1 VPDPPL
7 PGLAEEAILLQ
18 RAQSGDRDAFWE
30 LVAPAAEPIFRLAL
44 RMVRNRDDA
53 EDVLQET
60 MLQALDHVGE
70 FRGGS
75 RLTTWLHRI
84 AVNRALTK
92 LRRRRND
99 VFSIDDPPLNE
110 DSPKRELI
118 DWSISPLD
126 ELVAVEA
133 QSALE
138 EAIESLPIDLRTVL
152 VLRDLNGLTNEEAA
166 SALELPLGA
175 VKWRI
180 GRARETMREQLEAY
194 FRGKNWP
201 MRPGS
206 RS

>member
-1 VPDPPL
+1 MPDPPL

-60 MLQALDHVGE
+60 MLQALDHIAE

-99 VFSIDDPPLNE
+99 VFSIDDPPQHE

-201 MRPGS
+201 TRPQG